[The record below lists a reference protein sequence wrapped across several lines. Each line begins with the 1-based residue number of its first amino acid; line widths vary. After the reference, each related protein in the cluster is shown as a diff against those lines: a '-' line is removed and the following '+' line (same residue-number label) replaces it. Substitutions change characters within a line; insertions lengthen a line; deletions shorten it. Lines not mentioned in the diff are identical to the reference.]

1 MISNAVPPLNDLFI
15 DFYVNI
21 KDNDWPDYAELLQLK
36 EIPLSIINTI
46 VESYCLP
53 DDYDRPESR
62 LDIICQNLG
71 IDSIPTD
78 AFNNE
83 KVSEA
88 EFVAFYNRIRSEHWP
103 EVHKFLE
110 LDIKPFDIIED
121 IISNWETDSKQ
132 NNIIEDLKNITDS
145 FVIQHAAVEMHNYFF
160 WSTVDFYHRKPQVL
174 DLVDH
179 NHQRKS
185 KFFDVLL
192 GRQKYHRDLIF
203 NKIDHEKN
211 IVTYMSADESV
222 SLSQCDQH
230 NFIWPG
236 EIIGADPSLTD
247 TASIVV
253 VDGVIVSLSQII
265 PVDIYNL
272 TRYSLVCESQCENN
286 FSFFTEKIIKPMLA
300 KRLFLVSSG
309 KFFLKNLRSFGFKTF
324 DGIIDESYD
333 LEYRLDYRTDLI
345 LEQANCLYNLDTS
358 AVYVQAQSI
367 IQHNFD
373 LVMNRDWQKEMID
386 SVTAKINK
394 TLL

>member
-1 MISNAVPPLNDLFI
+1 MTNNAVPPLNDLFI

-21 KDNDWPDYAELLQLK
+21 KNDDWPEYHELLQLDK
-36 EIPLSIINTI
+36 IPTNIIET
-46 VESYCLP
+46 VLESYCLP
-53 DDYDRPESR
+53 DNYNSPESR

-71 IDSIPTD
+71 IDSIPT
-78 AFNNE
+78 A
-83 KVSEA
+83 
-88 EFVAFYNRIRSEHWP
+88 
-103 EVHKFLE
+103 
-110 LDIKPFDIIED
+110 
-121 IISNWETDSKQ
+121 T
-132 NNIIEDLKNITDS
+132 LK
-145 FVIQHAAVEMHNYFF
+145 HADVEMHNYFF

-179 NHQRKS
+179 NHQHKS

-192 GRQKYHRDLIF
+192 GRQKYHRNLIF